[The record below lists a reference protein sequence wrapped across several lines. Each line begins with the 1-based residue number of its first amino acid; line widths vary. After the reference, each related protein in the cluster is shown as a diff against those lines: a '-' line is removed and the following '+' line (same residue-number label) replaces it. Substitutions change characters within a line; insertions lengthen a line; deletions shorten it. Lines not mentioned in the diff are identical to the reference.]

1 MPSGLFHSRKQYRQ
15 LPLRRLRGYSAGYTL
30 KPLRRRFL
38 GVCGIFRTSGAVCRD
53 SAFCHG
59 QKMDSAPSLQASPS
73 EPGAV
78 MGLPEQ
84 SASSLDTFA
93 GHVEQVC
100 SVAEGAVPPP
110 GIEAVSSSWQRSA
123 KKYGL
128 DPIDNKAPRI
138 LTPTE
143 LKNFCEPLDKLIFSA
158 QGEIDQLYGVVREAG
173 YTVLLCDNSGV
184 AVAHRGEQMR
194 AREFQ
199 YWGTWLGGVWS
210 EEVEGTNGIG
220 TCIIDERPV
229 TVHKSQ
235 HFRSRHI
242 NLSCSGA
249 PVFGADGR
257 LMAVLDVSA
266 IDPELSER
274 AHALT
279 GALTV
284 RSARAIEERF
294 FREKFRRE
302 WIVAVAPPE
311 GGGAG
316 LLLAIDGNQCITGA
330 NRFARTSLMLDDRG
344 LRAGISLW
352 SIFERNVEIFRHR
365 DRSDF
370 SVRLLI
376 AGSNDSRPAL
386 VTPPDRP
393 VTASNNPT
401 SHDLHTRPRLGS
413 IDVSTL
419 PPAPQAWG
427 GLSSGA
433 MRRVREYVE
442 VHLGESIDLS
452 MLAGVAGLSVHHFAR
467 QFKQSAGVTP
477 HVYLTQKRVERAQ
490 EMLVQT
496 ELSLAEIAIA
506 VGFFDQGHLARHFR
520 HFLGKTPREFRW
532 SQR

>member
-1 MPSGLFHSRKQYRQ
+1 
-15 LPLRRLRGYSAGYTL
+15 
-30 KPLRRRFL
+30 
-38 GVCGIFRTSGAVCRD
+38 
-53 SAFCHG
+53 
-59 QKMDSAPSLQASPS
+59 
-73 EPGAV
+73 
-78 MGLPEQ
+78 MGLSERP
-84 SASSLDTFA
+84 ASSLDTIA
-93 GHVEQVC
+93 GHTEHVC
-100 SVAEGAVPPP
+100 SVAEGTRPPP

-123 KKYGL
+123 KMYGV
-128 DPIDNKAPRI
+128 DPVDSKAPRI

-143 LKNFCEPLDKLIFSA
+143 LKDFREPLDQLIFGA
-158 QGEIDQLYGVVREAG
+158 QEEIDQLYEVVREAG
-173 YTVLLCDNSGV
+173 YAVLFCDSSGV
-184 AVAHRGEQMR
+184 AVEHRGEDAR
-194 AREFQ
+194 ASQFE

-210 EEVEGTNGIG
+210 EEMEGTNGIG
-220 TCIIDERPV
+220 TCIVEERPV
-229 TVHKSQ
+229 TIHRSQ

-249 PVFGADGR
+249 PVFGVDGR
-257 LMAVLDVSA
+257 LIAVLDVSA

-294 FREKFRRE
+294 FREEFRRE

-311 GGGAG
+311 GGAPGM
-316 LLLAIDGNQCITGA
+316 LLAIDGNQRIIGA
-330 NRFARTSLMLDDRG
+330 NRVARRSLLLDDRG

-352 SIFERNVEIFRHR
+352 SIFERDLDLFRRR
-365 DRSDF
+365 DQTDI

-386 VTPPDRP
+386 VTPPEHP
-393 VTASNNPT
+393 MSASSNPT
-401 SHDLHTRPRLGS
+401 NCNLHTRPRLGS
-413 IDVSTL
+413 IDISKL
-419 PPAPQAWG
+419 PPPPQAHG
-427 GLSSGA
+427 GLSPGA

-442 VHLGESIDLS
+442 VHLAESIDLS

-477 HVYLTQKRVERAQ
+477 HFYLTKKRVERAQ

-496 ELSLAEIAIA
+496 DLSLAEIAYA

-520 HFLGKTPREFRW
+520 HMLGTTPREFRW